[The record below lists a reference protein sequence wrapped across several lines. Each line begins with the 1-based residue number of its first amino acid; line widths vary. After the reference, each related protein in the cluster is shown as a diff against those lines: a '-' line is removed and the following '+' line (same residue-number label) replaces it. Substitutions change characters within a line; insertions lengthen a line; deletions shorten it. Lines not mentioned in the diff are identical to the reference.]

1 MRGVRGALWMI
12 TVGVGL
18 LCACARLP
26 THRATEPS
34 QEPAARHDGHASDA
48 YGVASPASLQPLPP
62 LIVDPTYE
70 VAYVVRIVAGDVT
83 CSGTLIYEDRVL
95 TAHHCVAER
104 NKYGEALSRDLPA
117 NRIRVELGG
126 DYMPWGE
133 VGVRAVIAP
142 PCGYDAGLGDIAILV
157 LERELVGITTL
168 TPRLERSPRAG
179 ESVDPVGFGRCA
191 LESDGIRR
199 RTRQGGKVQTVMP
212 TRFRL
217 RASICPGDSGGPVVG
232 DDGAL
237 VGVISTSVID
247 GSEQTAGL
255 SEFTR
260 VDQWRPVF
268 SLAKLISEGASL
280 TELPPLTCTEHFAEP
295 R

>member
-1 MRGVRGALWMI
+1 MRGVRVALWTI
-12 TVGVGL
+12 TVGAGL
-18 LCACARLP
+18 LCACTKLP
-26 THRATEPS
+26 THRPTEPP

-48 YGVASPASLQPLPP
+48 PGPPPLLPLPP
-62 LIVDPTYE
+62 LIVDPTHE

-104 NKYGEALSRDLPA
+104 NKFGEALSRDLPA

-168 TPRLERSPRAG
+168 TPRLERSPRVG

-191 LESDGIRR
+191 LASDGIRR
-199 RTRQGGKVQTVMP
+199 RTRQGGEVQSVMP

-217 RASICPGDSGGPVVG
+217 RASICPGDSGGPVMG
-232 DDGAL
+232 EDGAL
-237 VGVISTSVID
+237 VGVISTSVMD
-247 GSEQTAGL
+247 GSEKTVGL

-260 VDQWRPVF
+260 VDRWRPVF
-268 SLAKLISEGASL
+268 SSAKLVSEGASP
-280 TELPPLTCTEHFAEP
+280 TELPPLACTEHSVAP